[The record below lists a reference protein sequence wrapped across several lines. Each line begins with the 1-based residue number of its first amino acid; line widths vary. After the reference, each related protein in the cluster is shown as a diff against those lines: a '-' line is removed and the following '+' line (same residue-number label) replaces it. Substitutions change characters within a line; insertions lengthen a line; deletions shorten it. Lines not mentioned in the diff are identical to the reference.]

1 MERVPSKN
9 LVRQINEHDVLQT
22 IFNAGPISRSQV
34 AQQLGLNKI
43 TVSDIF
49 NDLIDQGLIIDVGE
63 GASSQNGGRK
73 PTMIKFNARYGYI
86 VSFDFGASYIDQ
98 LVTYLDGSIISYAHF
113 SVTDMTVPDRLAFIA
128 ERIEKVDV
136 PFAMHQ
142 LIGIAVSVPGIV
154 DYQQIVYSP
163 FAELVGTDI
172 VGFLHTRFAVPVLLE
187 NGANSAAIYE
197 RDFNGAPN
205 ADTNL
210 VAISIYQGI
219 GAGII
224 INNTLYRGYRGEAG
238 EIGNMVLYE
247 TPPAATPKT
256 IEQSCSEDA
265 VLSQLQA
272 AKNNSFL
279 ARQDL
284 VTLYRDHDADATDIL
299 DRFAFYVANIVQNVI
314 VSFAPSRVVLN
325 SGILAELPELLSE
338 IQSHIHSL
346 TGESIPVTIT
356 NDVRN
361 AIVLG
366 GASLVAHHILHLAD
380 RQLLF
385 RTH

>member
-34 AQQLGLNKI
+34 AQQLGLNKV

-154 DYQQIVYSP
+154 DDQQIVYSP

-224 INNTLYRGYRGEAG
+224 T
-238 EIGNMVLYE
+238 
-247 TPPAATPKT
+247 TPCIVVTAARLAKSAIWCCTKRPRPQLLKQLSNLVPRMPFSVSCRLQKT
-256 IEQSCSEDA
+256 I
-265 VLSQLQA
+265 
-272 AKNNSFL
+272 
-279 ARQDL
+279 
-284 VTLYRDHDADATDIL
+284 
-299 DRFAFYVANIVQNVI
+299 
-314 VSFAPSRVVLN
+314 
-325 SGILAELPELLSE
+325 
-338 IQSHIHSL
+338 
-346 TGESIPVTIT
+346 
-356 NDVRN
+356 
-361 AIVLG
+361 
-366 GASLVAHHILHLAD
+366 ASLPVKIS
-380 RQLLF
+380 
-385 RTH
+385 